1 MEARLR
7 YLKAFKEQGLIL
19 SIFYAWHDLTT
30 KQRYLKSIL
39 QDIQLRQKED
49 ALHLWQKM
57 AMLKP
62 KEKLAIDTGKGRLL
76 ARVWNDWNVAK

>member
-1 MEARLR
+1 
-7 YLKAFKEQGLIL
+7 
-19 SIFYAWHDLTT
+19 
-30 KQRYLKSIL
+30 
-39 QDIQLRQKED
+39 
-49 ALHLWQKM
+49 M